1 MEKLAFWSIY
11 YVRTN
16 EFEQL
21 FISALIASH
30 VFGIGFLKMV
40 KNYCTEKKRVN
51 YLIEYRSQFYL
62 GFN

>member
-40 KNYCTEKKRVN
+40 KNYCTEKKKSE
-51 YLIEYRSQFYL
+51 L
-62 GFN
+62 FNRI